1 MKFLFPNP
9 VNQLSL
15 EERKAH
21 AELMVI
27 IASIDGE
34 LVQEELAIIESMMG
48 ISMLH
53 PEMRVDIRNM
63 LTHPSN
69 FDEVVSSLS
78 GEGLKIALRDGA
90 LVAAVDGNYD
100 KKELKILKSL
110 AKLAGIDNK
119 ELSELFE
126 WVEETWKQ
134 YKISDSILS
143 IDQIS

>member
-1 MKFLFPNP
+1 MFPNP
-9 VNQLSL
+9 VNQLPL

-27 IASIDGE
+27 IASVDGE
-34 LVQEELAIIESMMG
+34 LVQEELAIIESLMG

-63 LTHPSN
+63 LSHPPN

-78 GEGLKIALRDGA
+78 KQALKIALRDGA

-110 AKLAGIDNK
+110 AKIADVDNQV
-119 ELSELFE
+119 LSELFE
-126 WVEETWKQ
+126 WVEDTWKQ
-134 YKISDSILS
+134 YKHCEDLLS
-143 IDQIS
+143 L

>member
-1 MKFLFPNP
+1 VKFLFPNP

-100 KKELKILKSL
+100 RKELKILKSL

-143 IDQIS
+143 I